1 MSLRKLPPV
10 EYVKDPVEYAKIL
23 VNSFKNCSYFVD
35 KFLGFDVFDYNKA
48 FLDCYDRFVVYR
60 TGRQVGKSTNAALKA
75 IHFAF
80 FAPLF
85 ASNIDTG
92 VANVVIA
99 SLSKDQAHL
108 ILSKI
113 SEFIHMSPTL
123 SKKVTRE
130 IKTEITIEWYDGTG
144 KTNFIVRPI
153 GDTGDSLRGFTVHY
167 AILDEA
173 AYIPQV
179 VFDAFLPS
187 TVTTKPHILL
197 TSTPKGKSGQFF
209 KSCMDSHTLYEH
221 GKPKAIEG
229 HQDKQKY
236 PWTQF
241 HVTTF
246 DNPLAASDPQVLKL
260 IRGTTKAA
268 ERQEIY
274 GEFLDGGNSLI
285 PYNLLQE
292 ALTPVERPKFEYYD
306 AGVDTSGKGADET
319 VITIAGIR
327 DGVMYP
333 VEIYTELTTEQPKL
347 ARKISEYNRIYGLR
361 RIYVDET
368 GMGDTLMDLC
378 REVDPDMNLYGIN
391 FKSDKTNLYI
401 NLERLFEEINPNGS
415 GRLINLSLLDDYNK
429 DKITEQLSYM
439 YWDHGKFKDQQPK
452 VRSEHADDYS
462 DSLALV
468 SFGQQKVDFIRDVPD
483 LWSPESTGEYIGW

>member
-1 MSLRKLPPV
+1 M
-10 EYVKDPVEYAKIL
+10 
-23 VNSFKNCSYFVD
+23 
-35 KFLGFDVFDYNKA
+35 GFDVFDYNKA
-48 FLDCYDRFVVYR
+48 FLDCYDRFIVYR
-60 TGRQVGKSTNAALKA
+60 TGRQVGKSTNAGLKA

-113 SEFIHMSPTL
+113 SEFLHMSPTL
-123 SKKVTRE
+123 SKKIVKE
-130 IKTEITIEWYDGTG
+130 IKTEITLEWYDGTG

-153 GDTGDSLRGFTVHY
+153 GDTGDSLRGFTAHMAV
-167 AILDEA
+167 LDEA
-173 AYIPQV
+173 AYIPEV
-179 VFDAFLPS
+179 VYNAFLPS

-197 TSTPKGKSGQFF
+197 TSTPKGKAGQFF
-209 KSCMDSHTLYEH
+209 KSCMQSNIIYEH
-221 GKPKAIEG
+221 GKPRVL
-229 HQDKQKY
+229 QTDKEKY

-260 IRGTTKAA
+260 IGGTTKAA

-292 ALTPVERPKFEYYD
+292 ALTPLNKRPKFDYYD
-306 AGVDTSGKGADET
+306 CGVDTSGKGADET
-319 VITIAGIR
+319 VITMT
-327 DGVMYP
+327 GVINDVSYP
-333 VEIYTELTTEQPKL
+333 VEIYTELTTEQPVL
-347 ARKISEYNRIYGLR
+347 ARKIRELNKIYGFR
-361 RIYVDET
+361 RIYIDET
-368 GMGDTLMDLC
+368 GMGDTLMDMC
-378 REVDPDMNLYGIN
+378 KEVDPSMPIIGIN
-391 FKSDKTNLYI
+391 FKSDKTNIYV
-401 NLERLFEEINPNGS
+401 NLERLFEE
-415 GRLINLSLLDDYNK
+415 RLINLSLLEDFHK
-429 DKITEQLSYM
+429 DKLSEQLSYM

-468 SFGQQKVDFIRDVPD
+468 SYGQEKSDFIQEIEG
-483 LWSPESTGEYIGW
+483 LWSPSMTGDYVGW

>member
-1 MSLRKLPPV
+1 MSLRILPDMDNIV
-10 EYVKDPVEYAKIL
+10 DPVKYAQEL
-23 VNSFKNCSYFVD
+23 VKCAKSCSYFI
-35 KFLGFDVFDYNKA
+35 KMFTGFKVFDYNKV
-48 FLDCYDRFVVYR
+48 FLDCYDRFIVYR
-60 TGRQVGKSTNAALKA
+60 TGRQVGKSTNAGIKA
-75 IHFAF
+75 IHFAY

-113 SEFIHMSPTL
+113 SEFLHMSPTL
-123 SKKVTRE
+123 SGKIRNE
-130 IKTEITIEWYDGTG
+130 IKTQITLEWYDGTG
-144 KTNFIVRPI
+144 VTNFIVRPI
-153 GDTGDSLRGFTVHY
+153 GDTGDSLRGFTVHF

-173 AYIPQV
+173 AYIPEV
-179 VFDAFLPS
+179 VYNAFLPS

-197 TSTPKGKSGQFF
+197 TSTPKGKAGQFF
-209 KSCMDSHTLYEH
+209 KSCMQSHTIYEH
-221 GKPKAIEG
+221 GKPRKL
-229 HQDKQKY
+229 HDDKEKY

-246 DNPLAASDPQVLKL
+246 DNPMAKDDPQVLKL
-260 IRGTTKAA
+260 IGGTTRASEK
-268 ERQEIY
+268 QELY

-292 ALTPVERPKFEYYD
+292 SLQPVKLREFEYYE

-319 VITIAGIR
+319 VVTIAGIR
-327 DGVMYP
+327 NGVVYP
-333 VEIYTELTTEQPKL
+333 VECYTELTTEQPAL
-347 ARKISEYNRIYGLR
+347 ARKLKQFNRIYGLR
-361 RIYVDET
+361 RIYIDET

-378 REVDPDMNLYGIN
+378 RDVDPEMNIYGIN
-391 FKSDKTNLYI
+391 FKSDKTDIYV
-401 NLERLFEEINPNGS
+401 NLERLFEE
-415 GRLINLSLLDDYNK
+415 RLINLSLLEDFHK
-429 DKITEQLSYM
+429 DKMAEQLSYM
-439 YWDHGKFKDQQPK
+439 YWEHGKFKDQVPK

-468 SFGQQKVDFIRDVPD
+468 TFGQQKTDFMHDVSD
-483 LWSPESTGEYIGW
+483 IFTSDYVGDYVGW